1 MYLSFL
7 FIYEM
12 KDWAELQGPLELCA
26 LGPCSK
32 AFCLRKCSQ
41 SEGLITN
48 SSLSVVAKI
57 IKYFVLG
64 IIAIC
69 AHVLVSVMTLEST
82 VHSSLESFSWHLMA
96 VLVIVEYH
104 LCHEDLYALFR
115 IVMTYN
121 TVMQAHGSIADSFG
135 FPLAGRGFQKMEKLE
150 LLVI

>member
-1 MYLSFL
+1 MTCWHQLVYGSQRFWGLPTSACLGADHIEHLSFL
-7 FIYEM
+7 LIYEM

-41 SEGLITN
+41 SKGLITN

-57 IKYFVLG
+57 IKHFVLG
-64 IIAIC
+64 IIAVC

-82 VHSSLESFSWHLMA
+82 VRSSLESFCWHLMA

-115 IVMTYN
+115 IIMT
-121 TVMQAHGSIADSFG
+121 
-135 FPLAGRGFQKMEKLE
+135 
-150 LLVI
+150 